1 MLKSAL
7 PMNETT
13 LLVVV
18 NKAAA
23 RARAAWP
30 RVRGALEDACVRFEA
45 CEPSTPR
52 ETEEAARAALSEG
65 FRTIAVV
72 GGDGTLSAAANG
84 YFTSVEALGVDESP
98 RAINPTAALAI
109 IPAGTGDDF
118 ARGLSGG
125 RREPLDSWL
134 ARLVKH
140 CRAET
145 DATDAQD
152 QSESSHRVDVL
163 LGSVEGV
170 ARRFLCINA
179 VTIGIGAEVA
189 SRVAAQGEAV
199 RRLSGEAR
207 FALAA
212 VSSLAAWR
220 NRRVRVRLDEAEW
233 EECET
238 NLLAVTNGAYAGGG
252 MNFSPKAS
260 LTDGLLDV
268 LTIRGL
274 SRLGLIRELARVHRG
289 GHLAN
294 PKIKLSLGTRVR
306 VETVDASD
314 ALGIEADGDPR
325 GRTPAEFRVIPSALR
340 VVV

>member
-1 MLKSAL
+1 MERAK
-7 PMNETT
+7 
-13 LLVVV
+13 LLLIV
-18 NKAAA
+18 NRAAA

-30 RVRGALEDACVRFEA
+30 RVKGALESECVRFEA

-52 ETEEAARAALSEG
+52 ETEDAARAGAREG

-84 YFTSVEALGVDESP
+84 YFSPLETLGETESP
-98 RAINPTAALAI
+98 RAVNPTAALAI

-125 RREPLDSWL
+125 RREPLEAWL
-134 ARLVKH
+134 ARLVKR
-140 CRAET
+140 CRAE
-145 DATDAQD
+145 ADAQN
-152 QSESSHRVDVL
+152 QLESSRAVDVL
-163 LGSVEGV
+163 QGSVDGG

-179 VTIGIGAEVA
+179 ATIGIGAEVA
-189 SRVAAQGEAV
+189 SRVSAQGGTV

-212 VSSLAAWR
+212 VRSLAAWR
-220 NRRVRVRLDEAEW
+220 NRRVRVRLDDAEW

-238 NLLAVTNGAYAGGG
+238 NLLAVVNGAYAGGG

-268 LTIRGL
+268 LTVRGL
-274 SRLGLIRELARVHRG
+274 SRVGLVRELTRVHRG

-294 PKIKLSLGTRVR
+294 PKVTLALGTRVR
-306 VETVDASD
+306 IETLDPSD

-325 GRTPAEFRVIPSALR
+325 GHTPADFRVMPAALR